1 MHILVGC
8 NVRNGTIF
16 AFLHRISC
24 ITISKS
30 IGLEAYLQLNC
41 QEFPGKDAR
50 NKLLRT
56 ALHHAVGRHLS

>member
-1 MHILVGC
+1 
-8 NVRNGTIF
+8 
-16 AFLHRISC
+16 
-24 ITISKS
+24 
-30 IGLEAYLQLNC
+30 LQLNC